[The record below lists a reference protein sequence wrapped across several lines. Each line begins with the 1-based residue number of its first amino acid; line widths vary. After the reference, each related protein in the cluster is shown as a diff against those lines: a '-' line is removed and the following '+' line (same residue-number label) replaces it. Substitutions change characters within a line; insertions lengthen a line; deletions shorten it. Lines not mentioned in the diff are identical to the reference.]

1 MLMMADDFVIRLGT
15 WDDLRDTAAPIR
27 FTVFV
32 SEQKVPEE
40 IELDAMDPVSVHA
53 LAYDAH
59 GTAVGTGRLLP
70 DGHIGRMAVLP
81 AHRGTGVGT
90 ALLRALMQ
98 EARDRGM
105 RTVELHSQTHA
116 APFYQRLGFEVVS
129 EEFYDAGIAHVTM
142 RKEI

>member
-1 MLMMADDFVIRLGT
+1 MIDDFTIKLGS
-15 WDDLRDTAAPIR
+15 WDEVRDVAAPIR

-53 LAYDAH
+53 LAYDAR

-81 AHRGTGVGT
+81 AYRGSGVGT
-90 ALLRALMQ
+90 ALLQALMD
-98 EARDRGM
+98 EARSRGM
-105 RTVELHSQTHA
+105 LTVELHSQTQA
-116 APFYQRLGFEVVS
+116 APFYRRMGFAEVS
-129 EEFYDAGIAHVTM
+129 EEFYEAGIAHVTM
-142 RKEI
+142 RKDV